1 MIQKVQ
7 KTLCLAAAAYALL
20 VTSFA
25 QAQSMPTRHVRE
37 EVRTGKVLPVG
48 MLPANQI
55 MNLDLVLP
63 LRDPAGLK
71 RFLGALYNPAS
82 PLYQALPQPAGVH
95 PKVRSHTAGLR
106 HDSSIRERPRI

>member
-37 EVRTGKVLPVG
+37 EVRTGKALPVG

-82 PLYQALPQPAGVH
+82 PSYRHFLSPQEFTQRFGPTQQDYDTVVQFASDH
-95 PKVRSHTAGLR
+95 
-106 HDSSIRERPRI
+106 